1 MMLFTCRGRPV
12 SLPRWCQTHPGQTPR
27 SAPLLHFLGATIL
40 PLLVSVTIFAQSAS
54 RGTNAPADKQ
64 IAART
69 EAQLQKT
76 LRASPQSFAANHN
89 LGEFYIQ
96 QGRLA
101 AAIPYLEKAQQTD
114 PKHYANSY
122 DLALAYV
129 LTGDTTKAR
138 AQIQQALQLSNTAEL
153 HALLGEVEEK
163 AGDVAAAAT
172 AYH

>member
-1 MMLFTCRGRPV
+1 MMLFTRRGRPV
-12 SLPRWCQTHPGQTPR
+12 CLPRWRQTHPRQTHR
-27 SAPLLHFLGATIL
+27 SAPMLHFLGAPIL
-40 PLLVSVTIFAQSAS
+40 LLLVSVTIFAQSVS

-64 IAART
+64 IAARP
-69 EAQLQKT
+69 EAQLQKA

-101 AAIPYLEKAQQTD
+101 AAIPYLEKAQQAD

-129 LTGDTTKAR
+129 LTGDATKAR
-138 AQIQQALQLSNTAEL
+138 AQIQQALRLSDTPEL
-153 HALLGEVEEK
+153 HTLLGEVEEK
-163 AGDVAAAAT
+163 NGDVAAAAT